1 MAISKVGI
9 IALNVIGTPLNRGSA
24 PHEASPFGSGGN
36 YLSDMALDMK
46 TDPETANAL
55 REVFRAKADA
65 AEKEDFDRVRDRAW
79 AGRVKGR
86 EE

>member
-1 MAISKVGI
+1 
-9 IALNVIGTPLNRGSA
+9 
-24 PHEASPFGSGGN
+24 
-36 YLSDMALDMK
+36 MALDMK